1 MINPVWLKTFCTLAD
16 VGHVTQTAN
25 LLFMTQSGVISL
37 DTGTQRWRSESN
49 ANKPSGLMDW
59 EALSLLQQSLIDQP
73 DIILVSPAPIYGV
86 KMIETIQRFFT
97 FLGFPLMVDAENW
110 MAHSGTANVMLNIFR
125 HKKTPPHFIILSG
138 DVHYSFFYEIT
149 HRFRRNKSRIF
160 QITAS
165 GIKNQF
171 PTKLLNILES
181 LNRYLYG
188 VYSPLNWFTKR
199 RHMKVCVRKPQRNKN
214 KKVSN
219 KTLVNRSA
227 IGLITITH
235 DELVVKAELLTV
247 DNESIFFHSLKKKR

>member
-37 DTGTQRWRSESN
+37 ETGTQRWRSESN

-86 KMIETIQRFFT
+86 KMIETIQHFFT

-188 VYSPLNWFTKR
+188 VYSPLN
-199 RHMKVCVRKPQRNKN
+199 
-214 KKVSN
+214 
-219 KTLVNRSA
+219 
-227 IGLITITH
+227 
-235 DELVVKAELLTV
+235 
-247 DNESIFFHSLKKKR
+247 